1 MEELPGGLRRV
12 TMPLPSRPGHVHCY
26 LLPVDDGFMLVDTG
40 LGLPDAAEL
49 WAAELAQLPGP
60 VSTIFVTHFHPDH
73 LGATADVREL
83 TGARVVQGRLD
94 AEQSAMTWK
103 NEEWSIH
110 LAGWFR
116 RNGVPD
122 EVTEELLEQ
131 GELFRPFIRPVLDP
145 ELVDD
150 GDRLHGWEIVA
161 APGHADGQLTLLKDG
176 VLIAADH
183 LLARIT
189 PTVGLWPASRP
200 DPLGDYLGSLQRT
213 IDLAPTIA
221 YGGHGDTVTD
231 PVGRANELIAHH
243 AERLLVTA
251 AAIGSGAADGVRGV
265 VPAVRRRPA
274 ARRRAGSPSPRR
286 SPTSSGSSGTA
297 GPSGTSCSRTETSPA
312 SPILP
317 RSSGRTS
324 LQYRGPG
331 DRGMTVV
338 PRASRRCRSD
348 PPERLLRRGRVLA
361 RHRAPDPAQG
371 ADRRG
376 ESPGARRD
384 EDHERSAAL
393 HRGDAAR
400 RHAHLARH
408 RRHRREGALRPVR
421 DLPRNLRGRRA
432 RVPRSSRSCTSSSA
446 SSSPRASRSATRS
459 GSRSASPFP
468 CGPSSSSLHR

>member
-26 LLPVDDGFMLVDTG
+26 LLPVDDGFILVDTG

-49 WAAELAQLPGP
+49 WAAELAELPGP

-73 LGATADVREL
+73 LGASADVRDL
-83 TGARVVQGRLD
+83 TGARVVEGGLD
-94 AEQSAMTWK
+94 AAQSVMTWK

-122 EVTEELLEQ
+122 EVTKELLQQ

-145 ELVDD
+145 ELVED

-200 DPLGDYLGSLQRT
+200 DPLGDYLGALQRT

-221 YGGHGDTVTD
+221 YGGHGETVTD

-251 AAIGSGAADGVRGV
+251 AAIGSEPRTAYEVSFPLFGDDL
-265 VPAVRRRPA
+265 RP
-274 ARRRAGSPSPRR
+274 
-286 SPTSSGSSGTA
+286 
-297 GPSGTSCSRTETSPA
+297 
-312 SPILP
+312 
-317 RSSGRTS
+317 
-324 LQYRGPG
+324 
-331 DRGMTVV
+331 
-338 PRASRRCRSD
+338 ASRRFAVAETLSHL
-348 PPERLLRRGRVLA
+348 ERL
-361 RHRAPDPAQG
+361 
-371 ADRRG
+371 
-376 ESPGARRD
+376 
-384 EDHERSAAL
+384 
-393 HRGDAAR
+393 
-400 RHAHLARH
+400 
-408 RRHRREGALRPVR
+408 VR
-421 DLPRNLRGRRA
+421 DGGAERHELQPNGD
-432 RVPRSSRSCTSSSA
+432 VA
-446 SSSPRASRSATRS
+446 SVSYTAAQ
-459 GSRSASPFP
+459 
-468 CGPSSSSLHR
+468 

>member
-26 LLPVDDGFMLVDTG
+26 LLPVDDGFILVDTG

-49 WAAELAQLPGP
+49 WAAELAELPGP

-73 LGATADVREL
+73 LGASADVRDL
-83 TGARVVQGRLD
+83 TGARVVEGCLD
-94 AEQSAMTWK
+94 AAQSVMTWK

-122 EVTEELLEQ
+122 EVTKELLQQ

-145 ELVDD
+145 ELVED

-200 DPLGDYLGSLQRT
+200 DPLGDYLGALQRT

-221 YGGHGDTVTD
+221 YGGHGETVTD

-251 AAIGSGAADGVRGV
+251 AAIGSEPRTAYEVSFPLFGDDL
-265 VPAVRRRPA
+265 RP
-274 ARRRAGSPSPRR
+274 
-286 SPTSSGSSGTA
+286 
-297 GPSGTSCSRTETSPA
+297 
-312 SPILP
+312 
-317 RSSGRTS
+317 
-324 LQYRGPG
+324 
-331 DRGMTVV
+331 
-338 PRASRRCRSD
+338 ASRRFAVAETLSHL
-348 PPERLLRRGRVLA
+348 ERL
-361 RHRAPDPAQG
+361 
-371 ADRRG
+371 
-376 ESPGARRD
+376 
-384 EDHERSAAL
+384 
-393 HRGDAAR
+393 
-400 RHAHLARH
+400 
-408 RRHRREGALRPVR
+408 VR
-421 DLPRNLRGRRA
+421 DGGAERHELQPNGD
-432 RVPRSSRSCTSSSA
+432 VA
-446 SSSPRASRSATRS
+446 SVSYTAAQ
-459 GSRSASPFP
+459 
-468 CGPSSSSLHR
+468 

>member
-49 WAAELAQLPGP
+49 WAAELAELPGP

-73 LGATADVREL
+73 LGASADVRDL
-83 TGARVVQGRLD
+83 TGARVVQGGLD
-94 AEQSAMTWK
+94 AAQSAMTWK

-122 EVTEELLEQ
+122 EVTKELLQQ

-145 ELVDD
+145 ELVED

-200 DPLGDYLGSLQRT
+200 DPLGDYLGALQRT

-221 YGGHGDTVTD
+221 YGGHGETVTD

-251 AAIGSGAADGVRGV
+251 AAIGSEPRTAYEVSFPLFGDDL
-265 VPAVRRRPA
+265 RP
-274 ARRRAGSPSPRR
+274 
-286 SPTSSGSSGTA
+286 
-297 GPSGTSCSRTETSPA
+297 
-312 SPILP
+312 
-317 RSSGRTS
+317 
-324 LQYRGPG
+324 
-331 DRGMTVV
+331 
-338 PRASRRCRSD
+338 ASRRFAVAETLSHL
-348 PPERLLRRGRVLA
+348 ERL
-361 RHRAPDPAQG
+361 
-371 ADRRG
+371 
-376 ESPGARRD
+376 
-384 EDHERSAAL
+384 
-393 HRGDAAR
+393 
-400 RHAHLARH
+400 
-408 RRHRREGALRPVR
+408 VR
-421 DLPRNLRGRRA
+421 DGGAERHELQPNGD
-432 RVPRSSRSCTSSSA
+432 VA
-446 SSSPRASRSATRS
+446 SVSYTAAQ
-459 GSRSASPFP
+459 
-468 CGPSSSSLHR
+468 

>member
-49 WAAELAQLPGP
+49 WAAELAELPGP

-73 LGATADVREL
+73 LGASADVRDL
-83 TGARVVQGRLD
+83 TGARVVQGGLD
-94 AEQSAMTWK
+94 AAQSAMTWK

-122 EVTEELLEQ
+122 EVTKELLLQ

-145 ELVDD
+145 ELVED

-200 DPLGDYLGSLQRT
+200 DPLGDYLGALQRT

-221 YGGHGDTVTD
+221 YGGHGETVTD

-251 AAIGSGAADGVRGV
+251 AAIGSEPRTAYEVSFPLFGDDL
-265 VPAVRRRPA
+265 RP
-274 ARRRAGSPSPRR
+274 
-286 SPTSSGSSGTA
+286 
-297 GPSGTSCSRTETSPA
+297 
-312 SPILP
+312 
-317 RSSGRTS
+317 
-324 LQYRGPG
+324 
-331 DRGMTVV
+331 
-338 PRASRRCRSD
+338 ASRRFAVAETLSHL
-348 PPERLLRRGRVLA
+348 ERL
-361 RHRAPDPAQG
+361 
-371 ADRRG
+371 
-376 ESPGARRD
+376 
-384 EDHERSAAL
+384 
-393 HRGDAAR
+393 
-400 RHAHLARH
+400 
-408 RRHRREGALRPVR
+408 VR
-421 DLPRNLRGRRA
+421 DGGAERHELQPNGD
-432 RVPRSSRSCTSSSA
+432 VA
-446 SSSPRASRSATRS
+446 SVSYTAAQ
-459 GSRSASPFP
+459 
-468 CGPSSSSLHR
+468 